1 MCQGRGH
8 AEGGCDCPA
17 GKTERFLQPSLLLAL
32 HLQPSYGYELIEK
45 VGEFGFLDGAIDPG
59 IIYRHLRRLE
69 ADGFVSSEWD
79 TSGSGPARRYYH
91 VTKDGEELL
100 RNWVPFMEK
109 SKDALGRFLQ
119 LYQRTP
125 LARNKKSRE

>member
-8 AEGGCDCPA
+8 GADGCDCPA

-32 HLQPSYGYELIEK
+32 HLQPSYGYELNEK

-69 ADGFVSSEWD
+69 ADGSLP
-79 TSGSGPARRYYH
+79 SGTLQVLDRRD
-91 VTKDGEELL
+91 VT
-100 RNWVPFMEK
+100 
-109 SKDALGRFLQ
+109 
-119 LYQRTP
+119 TT
-125 LARNKKSRE
+125 

>member
-1 MCQGRGH
+1 MCQGRGR
-8 AEGGCDCPA
+8 AE
-17 GKTERFLQPSLLLAL
+17 LAL
-32 HLQPSYGYELIEK
+32 HLQPSYGYDLIEK
-45 VGEFGFLDGAIDPG
+45 IAEFGFCDGLIDPG

-91 VTKDGEELL
+91 VSTDGEELL
-100 RNWVPFMEK
+100 RKWVPFMEK
-109 SKDALGRFLQ
+109 SKDALDCFLQ

-125 LARNKKSRE
+125 LARNKSSRR

>member
-45 VGEFGFLDGAIDPG
+45 VRAYAYWKRMGISEMVNIALKDFFGDLRVKKIQRQELDVP
-59 IIYRHLRRLE
+59 RQ
-69 ADGFVSSEWD
+69 
-79 TSGSGPARRYYH
+79 
-91 VTKDGEELL
+91 KDGEILKGSSQE
-100 RNWVPFMEK
+100 
-109 SKDALGRFLQ
+109 
-119 LYQRTP
+119 
-125 LARNKKSRE
+125 